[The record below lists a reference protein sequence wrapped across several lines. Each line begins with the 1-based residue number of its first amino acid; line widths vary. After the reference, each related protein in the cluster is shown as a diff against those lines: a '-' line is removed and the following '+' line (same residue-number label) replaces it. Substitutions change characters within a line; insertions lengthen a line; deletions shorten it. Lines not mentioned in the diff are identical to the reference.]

1 MKIATRFSVSLCTL
15 LAFFVLAATAIGLA
29 QDNDAITQFDSSN
42 NHATHMQVTPRGHTN
57 GMDHARFGITDIDS
71 LVNFND
77 RYDVQGF
84 DSNGNP
90 NFKWYTNTVG
100 NPPQM
105 GGTTVINAPI
115 VPVSIDMRN
124 ASPDGTT
131 NGTPRYVSI
140 VGGLHTCDNANLTDD
155 CHRLFFDVTPFIQP
169 TLQSPVFQVSPFSSS
184 TDPTQITD
192 AVQRAEYFNKAKTNW
207 HTLLKTSVKT
217 TRTMVLN
224 RGTYAFKLNADGTCC
239 QFVEVAGGAFGNALF
254 PSGTPPFLPGTHD
267 GDTPIGAAEYAGDIT
282 TKDISTFLFP
292 ATYLP
297 AGGGFFVI
305 GFHSYDFEPGDAS
318 NGNRE
323 RRYVVN
329 YSSWIKPGFFRDP
342 NFLDVTALSHEIAE
356 TFNDPFV
363 ASDGIHNITPWWLSG
378 GNCQNSLEDGDVVE
392 GLPNATYPIT
402 MPNGITYHPQ
412 NEALLQWFQFQSPSS
427 AIDGAYSYPNEQT
440 LTALSAP
447 QTAGCK

>member
-1 MKIATRFSVSLCTL
+1 MKIATQSSMFLRTL
-15 LAFFVLAATAIGLA
+15 LPLFLFAATAKGLA
-29 QDNDAITQFDSSN
+29 QDNDAITHFDSSN
-42 NHATHMQVTPRGHTN
+42 NHATHLQVPPRGHTN

-71 LVNFND
+71 LVNFNG
-77 RYDVQGF
+77 RFDVQGF

-124 ASPDGTT
+124 ADGSV
-131 NGTPRYVSI
+131 RYVSI
-140 VGGLHTCDNANLTDD
+140 QGGLHTCDNSNLTPD
-155 CHRLFFDVTPFIQP
+155 CKRLFFDVSPFVQP

-184 TDPTQITD
+184 ADPTQITD
-192 AVQRAEYFNKAKTNW
+192 AIQRAEYFDSAKPNW
-207 HTLLKTSVKT
+207 HTLLLPSVKT
-217 TRTMVLN
+217 ARSMLLK
-224 RGTYAFKLNADGTCC
+224 RGTYLFALNDDGSCC
-239 QFVEVAGGAFGNALF
+239 KFVEVDPQTFVNALF
-254 PSGTPPFLPGTHD
+254 PIGTPPFPPGTRD
-267 GDTPIGAAEYAGDIT
+267 GDTPVGAAEFAGDIT

-297 AGGGFFVI
+297 AGNNFFII

-323 RRYVVN
+323 RRYILS
-329 YSSWIKPGFFRDP
+329 YSSWIKPGFFHNP
-342 NFLDVTALSHEIAE
+342 NFLDVTALSHEVAE
-356 TFNDPFV
+356 IFNDPFV

-378 GNCQNSLEDGDVVE
+378 GNCQNNLEVGDVIE
-392 GLPNATYPIT
+392 GLPNATQAIT
-402 MPNGITYHPQ
+402 MPNGTTYHPQ
-412 NEALLQWFQFQSPSS
+412 NEALLQWFEFQSPSS
-427 AIDGAYSYPNEQT
+427 AIHGAYSYPNEST

-447 QTAGCK
+447 QKAGCQ